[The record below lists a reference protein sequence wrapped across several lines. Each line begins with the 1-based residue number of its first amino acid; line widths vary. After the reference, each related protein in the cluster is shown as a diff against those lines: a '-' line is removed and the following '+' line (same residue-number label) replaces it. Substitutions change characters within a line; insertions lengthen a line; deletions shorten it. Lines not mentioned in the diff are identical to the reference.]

1 MFALMTKVGVY
12 ALVRVWTLLFPATAG
27 ASAFFGGTVMLYLGL
42 ATIAVGAVGLMAS
55 IHLNRIACFSIIVS
69 SGTLLSA
76 VALGGSAMTSVSS

>member
-1 MFALMTKVGVY
+1 
-12 ALVRVWTLLFPATAG
+12 
-27 ASAFFGGTVMLYLGL
+27 MLYLGL

-76 VALGGSAMTSVSS
+76 VALGGPAMTSAALFYL